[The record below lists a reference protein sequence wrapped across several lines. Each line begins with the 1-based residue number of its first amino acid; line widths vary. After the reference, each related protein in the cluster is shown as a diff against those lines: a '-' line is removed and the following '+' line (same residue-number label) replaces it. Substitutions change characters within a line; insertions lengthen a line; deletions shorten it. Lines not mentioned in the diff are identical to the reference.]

1 MNISYSKPDGILKKL
16 SKDYLNLG
24 VQCVLFGLGFFLM
37 PVPFIFNIYPFAL
50 CLLASCRSHAPFVF
64 AGALLS
70 VYFNMGSSLPYAIA
84 LSAIF
89 ALRIIASLLYVSGGG
104 TGLNMERR
112 KDMLSSLF
120 KENVGIRVA
129 ICAVSTLGISA
140 HTVIKSLFSYYEIFV
155 LVFFVTVSSL
165 LTFALCGLYSHKGSG
180 RGIGICALAFSLSF
194 LLKGISVFTLD
205 ISIILS
211 YAAILYASKNI
222 SPSKGA
228 ALGGL
233 LGICQYT
240 PFAPIFAIASMT
252 SGFLWRFSVFLSVM
266 CAFVLSMGY
275 GIFASGYEAISGLM
289 PELLF
294 ASLLMYPLLRFE
306 VIPRLTFV
314 NDGGERVTTREI
326 LSRLSAEE
334 TYEKFK
340 DVSRSLKNISEIMY
354 DFGKTDSLTTPD
366 SAYDTCLEICEE
378 HCYSCPKRSIC
389 WERDMSTTRDN
400 IERLSLASYYT
411 RAVSRND
418 VDEKFLHRC
427 PNIDTIV
434 DCINENLEKNEDSV
448 GNEKVEMCGKNY
460 ESISKIIDEEAKSAE
475 EESFEDTLLS
485 EKLKRMADSIGFL
498 CDDIRAYGS
507 VKKKIIA
514 TGVSIEGSKCGAE
527 LLTRELTR
535 VAMAKIEPPKFEGV
549 SPNAIMITKTVNSLD
564 VETAIHSDKTEK
576 EEQNGDT
583 VSAFYS
589 SNDKFYMLICDGM
602 GTGKVASSTSKVC
615 AELLKSLLASHSC
628 KENAVAMA
636 NNFIRNKQ
644 NECSS
649 SVDILEIDLVSGKAG
664 LIKSG
669 AAPTFVKRDGKVFRL
684 FSKTAPI
691 GIMKEPD
698 SETLDFCLKEGDIVL
713 MVSDGIC
720 QGEEDSGWLADMLA
734 GASTEELSSLPKRVT
749 ERSKERTRRKDDRTV
764 AVCHIRSALNNIA
777 QPHIS

>member
-1 MNISYSKPDGILKKL
+1 MNITCSKPVGILKKINR
-16 SKDYLNLG
+16 DYLNLG

-50 CLLASCRSHAPFVF
+50 CLLASCHSNAPFVF

-84 LSAIF
+84 LCAVF
-89 ALRIIASLLYVSGGG
+89 ALRIIASLLYVDGAGGA
-104 TGLNMERR
+104 GLNMERR
-112 KDMLSSLF
+112 KDMISSLF

-129 ICAVSTLGISA
+129 ICAVCALGIS
-140 HTVIKSLFSYYEIFV
+140 TYSVVKSSFSYYEIFV
-155 LVFFVTVSSL
+155 LVFFVTVCSI
-165 LTFALCGLYSHKGSG
+165 LTFALCGLYSHKSAG
-180 RGIGICALAFSLSF
+180 RSIGVSALVFSLSF
-194 LLKGISVFTLD
+194 LMKGISAFTLD

-211 YAAILYASKNI
+211 YAIVLYASKNI

-240 PFAPIFAIASMT
+240 SFAPIFAIASLT

-275 GIFASGYEAISGLM
+275 GIFTSGYEAISGLM

-294 ASLLMYPLLRFE
+294 SSLLMYPLLRFE
-306 VIPRLTFV
+306 VIPRLTFT
-314 NDGGERVTTREI
+314 NDGGDRVTAREI
-326 LSRLSAEE
+326 LSRLSAKE
-334 TYEKFK
+334 TYERFK
-340 DVSRSLKNISEIMY
+340 GVSCSLKSISKIMC
-354 DFGKTDSLTTPD
+354 DFGKADSIITPD
-366 SAYDTCLEICEE
+366 SAYDSCLEICEE
-378 HCYSCPKRSIC
+378 SCYSCPKRSIC
-389 WERDMSTTRDN
+389 WERDTSTTRDN

-434 DCINENLEKNEDSV
+434 DRINESLEKNEKAPS
-448 GNEKVEMCGKNY
+448 NEKVEMCGKNY
-460 ESISKIIDEEAKSAE
+460 ESISRILDEEAKYAE
-475 EESFEDTLLS
+475 EEASEDTLLS
-485 EKLKRMADSIGFL
+485 EKLKRMADSIGFI
-498 CDDIRAYGS
+498 CDDIRAYGLS
-507 VKKKIIA
+507 KKKIIA
-514 TGVSIEGSKCGAE
+514 TGVSVESSKCGAE
-527 LLTRELTR
+527 LLIRELSR
-535 VAMAKIEPPKFEGV
+535 VLMAKIEPPKFEGA
-549 SPNAIMITKTVNSLD
+549 SPNAVMITRTVSALD
-564 VETAIHSDKTEK
+564 VETSIHSDKTDN

-589 SNDKFYMLICDGM
+589 SSDKFYMLICDGM

-615 AELLKSLLASHSC
+615 AELLKSLLTSHSC
-628 KENAVAMA
+628 KENAVEVA

-644 NECSS
+644 TECSS

-691 GIMKEPD
+691 GIMKDPD
-698 SETLDFCLKEGDIVL
+698 SETLDFNLKEGDIVL

-720 QGEEDSGWLADMLA
+720 QGEDDSGWLADMLSA
-734 GASTEELSSLPKRVT
+734 ASDEELSSLPRRVA
-749 ERSKERTRRKDDRTV
+749 ERSKERTRKKDDRTV
-764 AVCHIRSALNNIA
+764 AICAVTSALKGA
-777 QPHIS
+777 